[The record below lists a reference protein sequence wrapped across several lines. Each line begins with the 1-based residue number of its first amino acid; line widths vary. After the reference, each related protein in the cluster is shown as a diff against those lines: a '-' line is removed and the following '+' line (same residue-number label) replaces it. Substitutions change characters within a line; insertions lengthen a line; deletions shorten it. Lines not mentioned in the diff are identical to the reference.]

1 MVFSRVV
8 WFENS
13 CTLLGFCPGIGLP
26 SPACEGGA
34 LLAALVGRAE
44 GERAPGAQDP
54 LGLCGS
60 CPAVAASEIFRWPL
74 YPDQHQL

>member
-1 MVFSRVV
+1 MVFLCVV

-13 CTLLGFCPGIGLP
+13 CALLGFCPGTGLP
-26 SPACEGGA
+26 SPGCERGA

-54 LGLCGS
+54 VGLCGS
-60 CPAVAASEIFRWPL
+60 CPAVAASESFR
-74 YPDQHQL
+74 